1 MNNHHKIKTPGRP
14 PIKASGEPNVRER
27 FLDAAIALF
36 ASQGVVATSMAQIA
50 GKVQVSP
57 AMAHYYFSNREKLLD
72 AVVDERIKPFIDS
85 VWSDF
90 SANKKENIAFLDS
103 IQALI
108 YRLTH
113 ASMQLPWLP
122 ALWVGEILSPSGQ
135 FRERIMQYIN
145 SSYFGNFEQAFE
157 QAKQCGE
164 INSNLDSRLFIISI
178 LGSTLLPLALHTL
191 VPVNLT
197 TQQGRKMLSNHACEL
212 LLSGAKAL
220 KGQPARA
227 V

>member
-14 PIKASGEPNVRER
+14 PTKASGEPNVRER

-103 IQALI
+103 I
-108 YRLTH
+108 RL
-113 ASMQLPWLP
+113 
-122 ALWVGEILSPSGQ
+122 
-135 FRERIMQYIN
+135 
-145 SSYFGNFEQAFE
+145 
-157 QAKQCGE
+157 
-164 INSNLDSRLFIISI
+164 
-178 LGSTLLPLALHTL
+178 
-191 VPVNLT
+191 
-197 TQQGRKMLSNHACEL
+197 
-212 LLSGAKAL
+212 
-220 KGQPARA
+220 
-227 V
+227 